1 MRHARSP
8 STGYTGLKVVVP
20 RGAHMGPMA
29 TDPSVDNETATD
41 QHHAAAGPTGQRNHS
56 TDLLGCGALLP
67 WDPSCKRW
75 TTTELLR
82 RASAEVVSM
91 RNVDREWMVG
101 HMLEYR
107 DHYRRWTGHRN
118 AYIAAAA
125 LGTIGTV
132 VGPKGSSLHKL
143 CAMACLSVLCMAVS
157 VSAEEDGGLLVAVCR
172 DGLQV
177 AQCRL
182 KRYVLNLGAS
192 DYHHGA
198 PAFLSYGVYGG
209 HAQAGG

>member
-82 RASAEVVSM
+82 RASAEVVAM

-107 DHYRRWTGHRN
+107 DHYRQWTGHRN
-118 AYIAAAA
+118 AYIAAADGWREHDFNSKVA
-125 LGTIGTV
+125 SAESFGIHLGWSDDKGVLSSNGTV
-132 VGPKGSSLHKL
+132 L
-143 CAMACLSVLCMAVS
+143 C
-157 VSAEEDGGLLVAVCR
+157 GYGL
-172 DGLQV
+172 G
-177 AQCRL
+177 
-182 KRYVLNLGAS
+182 
-192 DYHHGA
+192 DYWYSGW
-198 PAFLSYGVYGG
+198 P
-209 HAQAGG
+209 